1 MSKATIVHLSCNRKL
16 YKRNIELKSMLEFG
30 KRAVTETHVGAKVV
44 TLPKFWCKNVNVG
57 EKVQMRMDD
66 QKRLIIESIE

>member
-1 MSKATIVHLSCNRKL
+1 MFVYLVTGNFIRG
-16 YKRNIELKSMLEFG
+16 NIELKSMLEFG
-30 KRAVTETHVGAKVV
+30 KRAVTETRVGAKVV